1 MAIVRPLVAAL
12 AVVLGLSLIGA
23 PNAAAKD
30 AREKRSV
37 VTITHAPIT
46 PTAVI
51 GSGLG
56 TVRTYYIPTA
66 VTGRKAPATG
76 YLAGTL
82 TTIVTG
88 LPDST
93 ELRASNLVFV
103 VGSEPNQLVVGG
115 LSVYNTDL
123 STLGAGATTIRPI
136 IGGSGIYSGARGS
149 AESTNLGEKGWRHVF
164 RLVR

>member
-1 MAIVRPLVAAL
+1 MAIARPLVAAL
-12 AVVLGLSLIGA
+12 AVALGLTLVTA
-23 PNAAAKD
+23 PAASAKESP
-30 AREKRSV
+30 AKRST
-37 VTITHAPIT
+37 VTITHAPVT

-56 TVRTYYIPTA
+56 TVRTYYVPTS
-66 VTGRKAPATG
+66 VTGRKAPSTG

-88 LPDST
+88 LADAK
-93 ELRASNLVFV
+93 ELRAANLVFV

-115 LSVYNTDL
+115 LSIYTTDL
-123 STLGAGATTIRPI
+123 STIAAGDTTVRPI

-149 AESTNLGEKGWRHVF
+149 VQSTNLGDQGWRHVF
-164 RLVR
+164 RFTR

>member
-12 AVVLGLSLIGA
+12 AVILGLSLIGA
-23 PNAAAKD
+23 PAASAKD
-30 AREKRSV
+30 DRAKRSV
-37 VTITHAPIT
+37 VTITHAPVT
-46 PTAVI
+46 PTAVL

-66 VTGRKAPATG
+66 VQGRKSPTTG

-82 TTIVTG
+82 TTIATG
-88 LPDST
+88 LADST

-115 LSVYNTDL
+115 LSVYNTEQ
-123 STLGAGATTIRPI
+123 STLAAGATTIRPI
-136 IGGSGIYSGARGS
+136 IGGSGLYSGARGS
-149 AESTNLGEKGWRHVF
+149 VESTNLGDQGWRHVF
-164 RLVR
+164 RFTR

>member
-1 MAIVRPLVAAL
+1 MTVIRPLVAAL
-12 AVVLGLSLIGA
+12 AVLLGLSLVGT
-23 PNAAAKD
+23 PPAAAKD
-30 AREKRSV
+30 ARGTRTV
-37 VTITHAPIT
+37 VTITHAPVT

-56 TVRTYYIPTA
+56 TVRTYYVPTT
-66 VTGRKAPATG
+66 VVGRRAPSSG

-115 LSVYNTDL
+115 LSVYSTDL
-123 STLGAGATTIRPI
+123 STLAAGATTIRPI
-136 IGGSGIYSGARGS
+136 IGGSGIYSGARGQV
-149 AESTNLGEKGWRHVF
+149 ESTNLGDQGWRHVF
-164 RLVR
+164 RITR

>member
-23 PNAAAKD
+23 PAAAAKD

-66 VTGRKAPATG
+66 VAGRKAPATG

-88 LPDST
+88 LPDSQ

-115 LSVYNTDL
+115 LSVYTTDL
-123 STLGAGATTIRPI
+123 STLAAGATTIRPI

-149 AESTNLGEKGWRHVF
+149 VESTNLGDQGWRHVF
-164 RLVR
+164 RLSR